1 MRGVLVK
8 KEIYEK
14 IKINKYNPKEL
25 LENKEFKKLDDLFN
39 DFYSIQLS
47 KISLVHNILVD
58 IDLNLFKIAIE
69 NKLKQGMYHS
79 AINIIKIL
87 ESNEIFDEDL
97 KSLKE
102 TCYYCKDLSINIYD
116 NKDVEIVEKILQ
128 ESDNSYETLIDT
140 YRAKLWLSINKSKVS
155 EDYEKIILDGT
166 NFLNEYPNDGE
177 IMAYIAEA
185 YYQLG
190 KKEKAYEMYNQAV
203 QNTRNGFVWQYAKK
217 RSGIDKMIEEGND
230 VN

>member
-1 MRGVLVK
+1 MITKMWKLWK
-8 KEIYEK
+8 KYCK
-14 IKINKYNPKEL
+14 NPITP
-25 LENKEFKKLDDLFN
+25 
-39 DFYSIQLS
+39 SW
-47 KISLVHNILVD
+47 
-58 IDLNLFKIAIE
+58 
-69 NKLKQGMYHS
+69 
-79 AINIIKIL
+79 
-87 ESNEIFDEDL
+87 
-97 KSLKE
+97 LKE
-102 TCYYCKDLSINIYD
+102 H
-116 NKDVEIVEKILQ
+116 
-128 ESDNSYETLIDT
+128 
-140 YRAKLWLSINKSKVS
+140 S
-155 EDYEKIILDGT
+155 ENGIILDGT

>member
-1 MRGVLVK
+1 
-8 KEIYEK
+8 
-14 IKINKYNPKEL
+14 
-25 LENKEFKKLDDLFN
+25 
-39 DFYSIQLS
+39 
-47 KISLVHNILVD
+47 
-58 IDLNLFKIAIE
+58 
-69 NKLKQGMYHS
+69 
-79 AINIIKIL
+79 
-87 ESNEIFDEDL
+87 
-97 KSLKE
+97 
-102 TCYYCKDLSINIYD
+102 
-116 NKDVEIVEKILQ
+116 VEIVEKILQ

-140 YRAKLWLSINKSKVS
+140 YRAKLWLSLNKSKVS

-190 KKEKAYEMYNQAV
+190 KKEKTYEMYNQAV

-217 RSGIDKMIEEGND
+217 RSGIDKMIEEGDD